1 MEIRKYITLRFGFI
15 YFVFM
20 ALTGWIIWNAF
31 MIQNVDTQKWEKIG
45 KDLKT
50 NTVDITAKRGNV
62 CADDG
67 SILATS
73 IPYFELRLDCAAPR
87 VQREL
92 QGQGDAFCEEVAN
105 FFGIPKSQFKRKFT
119 EAARKDKPNRW
130 FLLYPEKVNYNQLQQ
145 FKRLP
150 MLAKKNFGSGLI
162 VIGESQ
168 RVMPHGDMASRTI
181 GTLNKGAFGG
191 IHGNVGY
198 SGIEG
203 TMESYLSG
211 VNGLAIKRNYSGHWV
226 DVPLVDPQDGKD
238 VITTINVNLQDFT
251 QNALMRQMNQSQ
263 AEWGTAI
270 VMEVATGDIKAIAN
284 VGRRKDGSYGETYNF
299 ALGHAGCSEPGST
312 FKLISLMVAL
322 EDGYVDTTDVF
333 DTGIGRWDYR
343 GQTIYDS
350 DYGKGGHGAIS
361 VKKIFELSSNVGVAK
376 IITKHY
382 EGKERDFID
391 RVYNFGLNK
400 PLGLGFAG
408 EGVPYIKYPTDDS
421 WWGPSLAWIS
431 YGYEIKLTPVQ
442 TLTFYNA
449 IANKG
454 RMVKPRFVKE
464 VRENGLLVR
473 EFPPE
478 TINPMICSQSTLN
491 KARALLE
498 GVCLEG
504 TGKSLNNDY
513 FPIAGKTGTAQVA
526 YDNQGYTKEG
536 KKYQASFAGYFPADD
551 PKYTVIVA
559 VVGPKGLY
567 YGGSVAGPVFKEVA
581 AKVYASFLEPREKK
595 PNPKN
600 KNKPEVPQ
608 PPVTFGLVDK
618 GFKEDVLE
626 TARVLN
632 LGLNQNDM
640 DGELVEVAV
649 TDKQSNVKSTG
660 VKDGEVPNVLGLP
673 GSDALYLLES
683 SGLKVKMTGVG
694 KVTKQ
699 SLDAGMKITTGQTIF
714 LELS

>member
-1 MEIRKYITLRFGFI
+1 MEIRKYITLRFGII
-15 YFVFM
+15 YFLAL
-20 ALTGWIIWNAF
+20 ALTAAIVVKLV
-31 MIQNVDTQKWEKIG
+31 MIQNIDTERWEQIG
-45 KDLKT
+45 KNLKT
-50 NTVDITAKRGNV
+50 NTSEIQAKRGNV

-73 IPYFELRLDCAAPR
+73 IPYYELRFDCEAPR
-87 VQREL
+87 IVRDFDEKS
-92 QGQGDAFCEEVAN
+92 DAFAEEVAK
-105 FFGIPKSQFKRKFT
+105 FFGISKSQFKQRLTQSFRKG
-119 EAARKDKPNRW
+119 NRW
-130 FLLYPEKVNYNQLQQ
+130 FLLYPEKINYNQLQK
-145 FKRLP
+145 FKRLS
-150 MLAKKNFGSGLI
+150 MLQRSNFGSGLI
-162 VIGESQ
+162 VVGESE

-203 TMESYLSG
+203 VMESYLAG

-226 DVPLVDPQDGKD
+226 DIPLSEPEDGKD

-251 QNALMRQMNQSQ
+251 QNALMTQMLKSQ

-284 VGRRKDGSYGETYNF
+284 LGRRKDGAYAETYNF

-312 FKLISLMVAL
+312 FKLVSLMVAM

-333 DTGIGRWDYR
+333 DTGVGRWEYK

-350 DYGKGGHGAIS
+350 DYGHGGHGAIS
-361 VKKIFELSSNVGVAK
+361 MKKIFELSSNVGVAK
-376 IITKHY
+376 IITKYY

-408 EGVPYIKYPTDDS
+408 EGVPYIKYPGDNV

-431 YGYEIKLTPVQ
+431 YGYEIKLTPIQ

-449 IANKG
+449 IANGG

-473 EFPPE
+473 KFEPE
-478 TINPMICSQSTLN
+478 VLNPMICSGSTLA
-491 KARALLE
+491 KAKSMLE
-498 GVCLEG
+498 GVCSEG
-504 TGKSLNNDY
+504 TGKSLNNEY

-526 YDNQGYTKEG
+526 YDNQGYTKGG

-551 PKYTVIVA
+551 PKYSIMVA

-567 YGGSVAGPVFKEVA
+567 YGGSVAGPVFKEVVS
-581 AKVYASFLEPREKK
+581 KVYASFLDPREKAADEKTEEPQK
-595 PNPKN
+595 PQKI
-600 KNKPEVPQ
+600 Q
-608 PPVTFGLVDK
+608 LVDK
-618 GFKEDVLE
+618 GFSEDVIE
-626 TARVLN
+626 TAAELKLPINKKEVA
-632 LGLNQNDM
+632 GD
-640 DGELVEVAV
+640 LVEVAV
-649 TDKQSNVKSTG
+649 LENQPKIRSSELRDGLVPSVVGMTG
-660 VKDGEVPNVLGLP
+660 G
-673 GSDALYLLES
+673 DALYLLER
-683 SGLKVKMTGVG
+683 SGLKVKMKGLG
-694 KVTKQ
+694 KVSKQ
-699 SLDAGMKITTGQTIF
+699 SLNAGNKIKKGQTIY